1 MSSAFN
7 IAWSLLKALPEQQA
21 FAQRRIIPPEQL
33 GQEPITTQMRL
44 GTVPLPILGA
54 MRRKQG
60 EYITGSPEE
69 GVEYFERN
77 PDYLRMGIEK
87 PFSLPEQPARMEGQL
102 TQVPTTLNQLSDV
115 DARNREAVMFASR
128 FPLANAR
135 DATYHVSDAKD
146 IEDREQDLRGS
157 VFGPANRTSKTP
169 AIRYS
174 AKDFLR
180 EVPSDMR
187 QFDPNAAAAYL
198 QSIGF

>member
-1 MSSAFN
+1 MSSAFDF
-7 IAWSLLKALPEQQA
+7 AWSLLKALPEQQA
-21 FAQRRIIPPEQL
+21 FSQRRIVPPEQF
-33 GQEPITTQMRL
+33 GQKPITTQMRL
-44 GTVPLPILGA
+44 GTVPPPIIGA

-60 EYITGSPEE
+60 EYIMGDERE
-69 GVEYFERN
+69 GVERFEQY
-77 PDYLRMGIEK
+77 PDRLRMGIEK

-102 TQVPTTLNQLSDV
+102 TQVPTTLNQISDV
-115 DARNREAVMFASR
+115 LFGESPD
-128 FPLANAR
+128 
-135 DATYHVSDAKD
+135 DATYHVSYAKD
-146 IEDREQDLRGS
+146 MDDREQDLRGS

-174 AKDFLR
+174 AKDSFR

>member
-7 IAWSLLKALPEQQA
+7 IAWSVLKALPEQQA
-21 FAQRRIIPPEQL
+21 FAQLEAVPPEQF
-33 GQEPITTQMRL
+33 GQRPYTPQMRL
-44 GTVPLPILGA
+44 GTVPPPILGA

-69 GVEYFERN
+69 GVEHFEQY
-77 PDYLRMGIEK
+77 PDYLGMGIEK
-87 PFSLPEQPARMEGQL
+87 PFSLPEQPAKREGQL

-115 DARNREAVMFASR
+115 LFGDS
-128 FPLANAR
+128 PD
-135 DATYHVSDAKD
+135 DATEHVQYQKD
-146 IEDREQDLRGS
+146 MEDREQDLRGS

-174 AKDFLR
+174 AKDSFR
-180 EVPSDMR
+180 EVPPADR